1 MKRSFLFLI
10 FALCLVACSS
20 DDSLTDVAGNQAV
33 PLTGIDAAVSG
44 GTAKRAPALD
54 KDYHV
59 GRSVFVNAD
68 QMVLTCIK
76 RTQSPI
82 PGFTYTD
89 IVFNHTVGE
98 GQTTGGWDRDQNR
111 GGTEANPTQVPDAI
125 YWSDAT
131 NPHTYIG
138 YSLPQPRETFA
149 WTADEHGIYSG
160 ALRSIATV
168 TENET
173 TTRYIDHT
181 TDAKLKAD
189 DLLLT
194 YDTDKVS
201 ETGGSVAKLYFY
213 HALANVRIIVNIMGF
228 SASNEAADTQSK
240 VKNMVLKD
248 MPVRYRWMQNSTGVS
263 VLPEENNETLPNRMW
278 IPRSAGTGTGMG
290 RQFVFYALAI
300 PRTNVTQ
307 TMTFDVT
314 YPDPMNPND
323 SITRS
328 YTASISPIEYRAGYC
343 TTIHV
348 SLNHK
353 NEELT
358 VGAEYMDWQ
367 FVETPD
373 NSELKKNTVLLT
385 ADMLERSNFTL
396 AGDPKA
402 NEDDATWLYIDPKTG
417 KLTDIYGNDGSAA
430 APFSITTASQLV
442 SFAHEVKGTNRV
454 TSTYT
459 RLDGTQATLTNGFDF
474 TDYYVHLDADI
485 VLQPSLFAT
494 ANQRVKWCS
503 IGEGDCMFNGK
514 FLGSHR
520 TIRHLYGSPFF
531 DRLGKDAVVE
541 NLKITEVI
549 EVDGRGLVAN
559 QGDGMLAGVYAE
571 GTIRQKKPANEAIYS
586 GSLVG
591 TVGSKG
597 AIIGCA
603 HVGDVEAWATGEGVI
618 GGLVGYNQGL
628 LVSCYHSGKEKNL
641 VEGKEKYHTY
651 AGVGKYDDDA
661 YAFSC
666 YFNADADPEKN
677 DVEVLVHGKHCFPV
691 SVELMMSNP
700 FVNSTTNLT
709 VGKDVDHS
717 ELVWYEQ
724 HMSLNHA
731 LDVFYEHL
739 SKNDV
744 PETIYNPS
752 HIKWFKENYQT
763 YKFIYI
769 PGTFPRAY

>member
-10 FALCLVACSS
+10 FALCLAACSS

-59 GRSVFVNAD
+59 GRSVFVNND

-76 RTQSPI
+76 RTMSPI
-82 PGFTYTD
+82 PGFNYSG

-98 GQTTGGWDRDQNR
+98 GQTTGGWDRDEKQ
-111 GGTEANPTQVPDAI
+111 GFTEANPKQVPEAI

-138 YSLPQPRETFA
+138 YSLPQPRETFT
-149 WTADEHGIYSG
+149 WNADEHGIYSG
-160 ALRSIATV
+160 ALRSIAT
-168 TENET
+168 ENET

-181 TDAKLKAD
+181 TDANLKAD

-228 SASNEAADTQSK
+228 SASNDAADTRSR

-263 VLPEENNETLPNRMW
+263 VLPEDNNETLPNRMW

-290 RQFVFYALAI
+290 RLFVFYALAI
-300 PRTNVTQ
+300 PRTKVTQ

-323 SITRS
+323 SITKS

-343 TTIHV
+343 TTIHI

-353 NEELT
+353 DEEIT

-367 FVETPD
+367 YVETPD

-402 NEDDATWLYIDPKTG
+402 NEDDATWLYIHPTTH
-417 KLTDIYGNDGSAA
+417 KLVDIYGNDGSAA

-442 SFAHEVKGTNRV
+442 SFAHEVKGTDRV

-474 TDYYVHLDADI
+474 KGYYVHLDADI

-494 ANQRVKWCS
+494 ADQRVKWCS
-503 IGEGDCMFNGK
+503 IGEGTCMFDGK
-514 FLGSHR
+514 FLGGKRS
-520 TIRHLYGSPFF
+520 IRHLYGKPLF
-531 DRLGKDAVVE
+531 DRLGPEAVVE
-541 NLKITEVI
+541 GLHLYDVI

-559 QGDGMLAGVYAE
+559 ESDGFIAAIFAE
-571 GTIRQKKPANEAIYS
+571 GTIRQKAPSNNAIYS

-591 TVGSKG
+591 TVGDKG
-597 AIIGCA
+597 GLISCA
-603 HVGDVEAWATGEGVI
+603 HVGDVEAWAEGEGVI
-618 GGLVGYNQGL
+618 GGLVGYNKGL
-628 LVSCYHSGKEKNL
+628 LLSCYHSGKEKNL
-641 VEGKEKYHTY
+641 AGSDEHYNTY
-651 AGVGKYDDDA
+651 AGVGKYDPNDSHA
-661 YAFSC
+661 YCC
-666 YFNADADPEKN
+666 YFNKDADPDKS
-677 DVEVLVHGKHCFPV
+677 DFDVLVHGKMCYPV
-691 SVELMMSNP
+691 SIEMIQSNK
-700 FVNSTTNLT
+700 FVNGTEPILT
-709 VGKDVDHS
+709 HDIGD
-717 ELVWYEQ
+717 EQWYMQ
-724 HMSLNHA
+724 HLSLNKG
-731 LDVFYEHL
+731 LQTFYEHL
-739 SKNDV
+739 
-744 PETIYNPS
+744 EAGTIPSGINNPS
-752 HIKWFKENYQT
+752 HDAWFKANYQT
-763 YKFIYI
+763 YKFNYT
-769 PGTFPRAY
+769 PGTFPQVY

>member
-10 FALCLVACSS
+10 FALCLAACSS

-59 GRSVFVNAD
+59 GRSVFVNND

-76 RTQSPI
+76 RTMSPI
-82 PGFTYTD
+82 PGFNYSG

-98 GQTTGGWDRDQNR
+98 GQTTGGWDRDEKQ
-111 GGTEANPTQVPDAI
+111 GFTEANPKQVPEAI

-138 YSLPQPRETFA
+138 YSLPQPRETFT
-149 WTADEHGIYSG
+149 WNADEHGIYSG
-160 ALRSIATV
+160 ALRSIAT
-168 TENET
+168 ENET

-181 TDAKLKAD
+181 TDANLKAD

-228 SASNEAADTQSK
+228 SASNDAADTRSR

-263 VLPEENNETLPNRMW
+263 VLPEDNNETLPNRMW

-300 PRTNVTQ
+300 PRTKVTQ

-323 SITRS
+323 SITKS

-343 TTIHV
+343 TTIHI

-353 NEELT
+353 DEEIT

-367 FVETPD
+367 YVETPD

-402 NEDDATWLYIDPKTG
+402 NEDDATWLYIHPTTH
-417 KLTDIYGNDGSAA
+417 KLVDIYGNDGSAA

-442 SFAHEVKGTNRV
+442 SFAHEVKGTDRV

-474 TDYYVHLDADI
+474 KGYYVHLDADI

-494 ANQRVKWCS
+494 ADQRVKWCS
-503 IGEGDCMFNGK
+503 IGEGTCMFDGK
-514 FLGSHR
+514 FLGGKRS
-520 TIRHLYGSPFF
+520 IRHLYGKPLF
-531 DRLGKDAVVE
+531 DRLGPEAVVE
-541 NLKITEVI
+541 GLHLYDVI

-559 QGDGMLAGVYAE
+559 ESDGFIAAIFAE
-571 GTIRQKKPANEAIYS
+571 GTIRQKAPSNNAIYS

-591 TVGSKG
+591 TVGDKG
-597 AIIGCA
+597 GLISCA
-603 HVGDVEAWATGEGVI
+603 HVGDVEAWAEGEGVI
-618 GGLVGYNQGL
+618 GGLVGYNKGL
-628 LVSCYHSGKEKNL
+628 LLSCYHSGKEKNL
-641 VEGKEKYHTY
+641 AGSDEHYNTY
-651 AGVGKYDDDA
+651 AGVGKYDPNDSHA
-661 YAFSC
+661 YCC
-666 YFNADADPEKN
+666 YFNKDADPDKS
-677 DVEVLVHGKHCFPV
+677 DFDVLVHGKMCYPV
-691 SVELMMSNP
+691 SIEMIQSNK
-700 FVNSTTNLT
+700 FVNGTEPILT
-709 VGKDVDHS
+709 HDIGD
-717 ELVWYEQ
+717 EQWYMQ
-724 HMSLNHA
+724 HLSLNKG
-731 LDVFYEHL
+731 LQTFYEHL
-739 SKNDV
+739 
-744 PETIYNPS
+744 EAGTIPSGINNPS
-752 HIKWFKENYQT
+752 HDAWFKANYQT
-763 YKFIYI
+763 YKFNYT
-769 PGTFPRAY
+769 PGTFPQVY

>member
-10 FALCLVACSS
+10 FALCLAACSS

-76 RTQSPI
+76 RTMSPI
-82 PGFTYTD
+82 PGFNYSG

-98 GQTTGGWDRDQNR
+98 GQTTGGWDRDEKQ
-111 GGTEANPTQVPDAI
+111 GFTEANPKQVPEAI

-138 YSLPQPRETFA
+138 YSLPQRRQTFE

-160 ALRSIATV
+160 ALRSITTV

-181 TDAKLKAD
+181 TDANLKAD

-194 YDTDKVS
+194 YDTQKVS

-228 SASNEAADTQSK
+228 SASNDAADTRSR

-263 VLPEENNETLPNRMW
+263 VLPEDNNETLPNRMW

-300 PRTNVTQ
+300 PRTKVTQ

-323 SITRS
+323 SITKS

-343 TTIHV
+343 TTIHI

-353 NEELT
+353 DEEIT

-367 FVETPD
+367 YVETPD
-373 NSELKKNTVLLT
+373 NGELKKNTVLLT

-402 NEDDATWLYIDPKTG
+402 NEDDATWLYIHPTTH
-417 KLTDIYGNDGSAA
+417 KLVDIYGNDGSAA

-442 SFAHEVKGTNRV
+442 SFAYEVKGTDRV

-474 TDYYVHLDADI
+474 KGYYVHLDADI

-494 ANQRVKWCS
+494 EGQRVKWCS
-503 IGEGDCMFNGK
+503 IGEGTCMFNGY
-514 FLGSHR
+514 FLGGKRS
-520 TIRHLYGSPFF
+520 IRHLYGKPLF
-531 DRLGKDAVVE
+531 DRLGPEAVVE
-541 NLKITEVI
+541 GLHLYDVI

-559 QGDGMLAGVYAE
+559 ESDGLIAAVFAE
-571 GTIRQKKPANEAIYS
+571 GTIRQEKPSNNAIYS

-591 TVGSKG
+591 TVGEKG
-597 AIIGCA
+597 GLISCA
-603 HVGDVEAWATGEGVI
+603 HVGDVEAWAEGDGVI
-618 GGLVGYNQGL
+618 GGLVGYNKGL
-628 LVSCYHSGKEKNL
+628 LLSCYHSGKEKNL
-641 VEGKEKYHTY
+641 AGSDEHYHTY
-651 AGVGKYDDDA
+651 AGVGKYDPDDSHA
-661 YAFSC
+661 YCC
-666 YFNADADPEKN
+666 YFNKDADPDKSDFN
-677 DVEVLVHGKHCFPV
+677 VLVHGKMCYPV
-691 SVELMMSNP
+691 SIEMIQSNK
-700 FVNSTTNLT
+700 FVNGTEPILT
-709 VGKDVDHS
+709 HDIGD
-717 ELVWYEQ
+717 EQWYMQ
-724 HMSLNHA
+724 HLSLNKG
-731 LDVFYEHL
+731 LQTFYEHL
-739 SKNDV
+739 
-744 PETIYNPS
+744 EAGTIPSGINNPS
-752 HIKWFKENYQT
+752 HDAWFKANYQT
-763 YKFIYI
+763 YKFNYT
-769 PGTFPRAY
+769 PGTFPQVY

>member
-1 MKRSFLFLI
+1 MKFRFLFLI
-10 FALCLVACSS
+10 FALCLAACST
-20 DDSLTDVAGNQAV
+20 DDMLTEGAGNQAV

-59 GRSVFVNAD
+59 GRSVFVNKD

-76 RTQSPI
+76 RTMSPI
-82 PGFTYTD
+82 PGFNYSG

-98 GQTTGGWDRDQNR
+98 GQTTGGWDRDEKR
-111 GGTEANPTQVPDAI
+111 GGTEANPKQVPEAI

-138 YSLPQPRETFA
+138 YSLPQPRETFT

-160 ALRSIATV
+160 ALRSV

-201 ETGGSVAKLYFY
+201 ETGGSVAKLYFH
-213 HALANVRIIVNIMGF
+213 HALANVRVIVNIQGF
-228 SASNEAADTQSK
+228 SASNDAADTRSR

-248 MPVRYRWMQNSTGVS
+248 MPVCYRWMQNSTGVS
-263 VLPEENNETLPNRMW
+263 VLPEDNNETLPNRMW

-300 PRTNVTQ
+300 PRTKVTQ

-323 SITRS
+323 SITKS

-343 TTIHV
+343 TTIHI

-353 NEELT
+353 DEEIT

-367 FVETPD
+367 YVETPD
-373 NSELKKNTVLLT
+373 NGELKKNTVLLT

-402 NEDDATWLYIDPKTG
+402 NEDDATWLYIDPQTG
-417 KLTDIYGNDGSAA
+417 KLTDIYGNDGSKA

-494 ANQRVKWCS
+494 ANQRVEWCS

-541 NLKITEVI
+541 NLKFTEVI

-628 LVSCYHSGKEKNL
+628 LVSCYHSGKETNL
-641 VEGKEKYHTY
+641 AQSKYNTY
-651 AGVGKYDDDA
+651 AGVGKFDPDNSYA
-661 YAFSC
+661 YCC
-666 YFNADADPEKN
+666 YFNADADPEKT
-677 DVEVLVHGKHCFPV
+677 DYPASYHGKLCFPL
-691 SVELMMSNP
+691 SVEMMQSSQ
-700 FVNSTTNLT
+700 FVSSTTPILT
-709 VGKDVDHS
+709 H
-717 ELVWYEQ
+717 ELDGEQWYEQ
-724 HMSLNHA
+724 HLSLNKA
-731 LDVFYEHL
+731 LDEFYKHL
-739 SKNDV
+739 VAN
-744 PETIYNPS
+744 TIPSSVYNPS
-752 HIKWFKENYQT
+752 HMEWFKANYQT

>member
-10 FALCLVACSS
+10 FALCLAACSS

-44 GTAKRAPALD
+44 STAKRAPALD
-54 KDYHV
+54 KDNHV
-59 GRSVFVNAD
+59 GRSVFVNND

-82 PGFTYTD
+82 PGFTYSG

-98 GQTTGGWDRDQNR
+98 GQTTGGWDRDENR
-111 GGTEANPTQVPDAI
+111 GGTEANPTQVPEAI

-138 YSLPQPRETFA
+138 YSLPQPRESFA
-149 WTADEHGIYSG
+149 WKLGEHGIYSG
-160 ALRSIATV
+160 ALRSITTV

-181 TDAKLKAD
+181 TDANLKAD

-194 YDTDKVS
+194 YDTQKVS

-213 HALANVRIIVNIMGF
+213 HALANVRVIVNIQGF
-228 SASNEAADTQSK
+228 SASNEAADTRSR

-248 MPVRYRWMQNSTGVS
+248 MPVRYRWMQNSTGVN
-263 VLPEENNETLPNRMW
+263 VMPDDNETLPAHMW

-343 TTIHV
+343 TTIHI

-353 NEELT
+353 DEEIT

-367 FVETPD
+367 YVETPD

-402 NEDDATWLYIDPKTG
+402 NEDDATWLYIHPTTH
-417 KLTDIYGNDGSAA
+417 KLVDIYGNDGSAA

-442 SFAHEVKGTNRV
+442 SFAHEVKGTDRV

-474 TDYYVHLDADI
+474 KGYYVHLDADI

-494 ANQRVKWCS
+494 KDQWVEWCS
-503 IGEGDCMFNGK
+503 IGEGTCMFDGY
-514 FLGSHR
+514 FLGGKRS
-520 TIRHLYGSPFF
+520 IRHLYGKPLF
-531 DRLGKDAVVE
+531 DRLGSEAVVE
-541 NLKITEVI
+541 GLHLYDVI

-559 QGDGMLAGVYAE
+559 ESDGLIAAVFAE
-571 GTIRQKKPANEAIYS
+571 GTIRQEKPSNNAIYS

-591 TVGSKG
+591 TVGEKG
-597 AIIGCA
+597 GLISCA
-603 HVGDVEAWATGEGVI
+603 HVGDVEAWAEGEGVI
-618 GGLVGYNQGL
+618 GGLVGYNKGL
-628 LVSCYHSGKEKNL
+628 LLSCYHSGKEKNL
-641 VEGKEKYHTY
+641 AGRDERYNTY
-651 AGVGKYDDDA
+651 AGVGKYDPDNS
-661 YAFSC
+661 YTYCC
-666 YFNADADPEKN
+666 YFNKDVDPDKADLEG
-677 DVEVLVHGKHCFPV
+677 LVHGKMCYPV
-691 SVELMMSNP
+691 STEMIQSSK
-700 FVNSTTNLT
+700 FVNGTEPVLT
-709 VGKDVDHS
+709 HDIGD
-717 ELVWYEQ
+717 EQWYMQ
-724 HMSLNHA
+724 HLSLNQGLQTFYDH
-731 LDVFYEHL
+731 LDRV
-739 SKNDV
+739 D
-744 PETIYNPS
+744 IPS
-752 HIKWFKENYQT
+752 GINNHSHDAWFKANYKT
-763 YKFIYI
+763 YKFNYT
-769 PGTFPRAY
+769 PGTFPQVY

>member
-10 FALCLVACSS
+10 FALCLAACSS

-82 PGFTYTD
+82 PGFTYSG

-98 GQTTGGWDRDQNR
+98 GQTTGGWDRDEKR
-111 GGTEANPTQVPDAI
+111 GGTEANTTQVPDAI

-138 YSLPQPRETFA
+138 YSLPQPRETFT
-149 WTADEHGIYSG
+149 WTPGEHGIYSG
-160 ALRSIATV
+160 TLRSITTV
-168 TENET
+168 TENKT

-181 TDAKLKAD
+181 TDANLKAD

-228 SASNEAADTQSK
+228 SASNDAADTRSR

-248 MPVRYRWMQNSTGVS
+248 MPVCYRWMQNSTGVS
-263 VLPEENNETLPNRMW
+263 VLPEDNNETLPNRMW

-300 PRTNVTQ
+300 PRTKVTQ

-323 SITRS
+323 SITKS

-343 TTIHV
+343 TTIHI

-353 NEELT
+353 NEEIT

-367 FVETPD
+367 YVETPD

-402 NEDDATWLYIDPKTG
+402 NEDDATWLYIHPTTH
-417 KLTDIYGNDGSAA
+417 KLVDIYGNDGSAA

-442 SFAHEVKGTNRV
+442 SFAHEVKGTDRV

-459 RLDGTQATLTNGFDF
+459 RLNGTEATLTNGFDF
-474 TDYYVHLDADI
+474 KDYYVQLDADI

-494 ANQRVKWCS
+494 AGQWVKWCS
-503 IGEGDCMFNGK
+503 IGEGTCMFDGK
-514 FLGSHR
+514 FLGGKRS
-520 TIRHLYGSPFF
+520 IRHLYGKPLF
-531 DRLGKDAVVE
+531 DRLGSEAVVE
-541 NLKITEVI
+541 GLHLYDVI

-559 QGDGMLAGVYAE
+559 ESDGFIAAIFAE
-571 GTIRQKKPANEAIYS
+571 GTIRQEKPSNNAIYS

-591 TVGSKG
+591 TVGDKG
-597 AIIGCA
+597 GLISCA
-603 HVGDVEAWATGEGVI
+603 HVGDVEAWAEGEGVI
-618 GGLVGYNQGL
+618 GGLVGYNKGL
-628 LVSCYHSGKEKNL
+628 LLSCYHSGKEKNL
-641 VEGKEKYHTY
+641 AGSDEHYNTY
-651 AGVGKYDDDA
+651 AGVGKYDPNDSHA
-661 YAFSC
+661 YCC
-666 YFNADADPEKN
+666 YFNKDADPDKS
-677 DVEVLVHGKHCFPV
+677 DFDVLVHGKMCYPV
-691 SVELMMSNP
+691 SIEMIQSNK
-700 FVNSTTNLT
+700 FVNGTEPIIT
-709 VGKDVDHS
+709 H
-717 ELVWYEQ
+717 ELDGERWYEK
-724 HMSLNHA
+724 HLSLNQG
-731 LDVFYEHL
+731 LQTFYEHL
-739 SKNDV
+739 EA
-744 PETIYNPS
+744 ETIPSGIYNPS
-752 HIKWFKENYQT
+752 HADWFKANYQT
-763 YKFIYI
+763 YKFHYT
-769 PGTFPRAY
+769 PGFFPQVY